1 MKTMNRRST
10 VYLEP
15 DLHKALRVKA
25 IETEKTVSD
34 LINEAIR
41 VSLLEDAEDLAA
53 FSERAKEPNLDFES
67 VLKDLKRRGKL

>member
-1 MKTMNRRST
+1 MKTRSRRST

-15 DLHKALRVKA
+15 NLHKALRLKA
-25 IETEKTVSD
+25 IETDQSVSD

-67 VLKDLKRRGKL
+67 VLKELKRRGKL

>member
-1 MKTMNRRST
+1 MKTINRRST

-25 IETEKTVSD
+25 METEQSVSN

-41 VSLLEDAEDLAA
+41 VSLLEDSDDLSA
-53 FSERAKEPNLDFES
+53 FSERASEVNLDFES
-67 VLKDLKRRGKL
+67 VLKDLKHRGKL

>member
-41 VSLLEDAEDLAA
+41 VSLLEDAGDLAA